1 MDFSRALEVL
11 KAGGQVWREHWGEG
25 IFIYFVP
32 GSVFEVN
39 RSPLLGIYPEGTR
52 ITYEGHFDIALPD
65 GRCAMWMP
73 SVTELLANDWRCSNI
88 DL

>member
-11 KAGGQVWREHWGEG
+11 KAGGQVWREHWPEET
-25 IFIYFVP
+25 FVYFVP

-39 RSPLLGIYPEGTR
+39 RPPLLGIYPEGTR
-52 ITYEGHFDIALPD
+52 ITYTGHIDIHVTDGQCATWLP
-65 GRCAMWMP
+65 
-73 SVTELLANDWRCSNI
+73 SITELLADDWKCSNI